1 MGDYTFFFFLN
12 LRTDKLACILFGQ
25 SKYDSANIHYNLL
38 FQISILLTELDPS
51 TSYIKCLA
59 EKENLLYRIMYIL
72 YVSVP
77 ELVLKIYFIKFCISI
92 FFILTHIH
100 KTKS

>member
-1 MGDYTFFFFLN
+1 MITLFFFLN

-38 FQISILLTELDPS
+38 FRISILLTELDPS
-51 TSYIKCLA
+51 TSYTKCLT

-72 YVSVP
+72 YVSICAITGFKN
-77 ELVLKIYFIKFCISI
+77 LLHKVLHFYFFYAN
-92 FFILTHIH
+92 TYP
-100 KTKS
+100 